1 MKKLFER
8 ITVNPEIC
16 QGQPCIRGLRIT
28 VTHILKLL
36 ASGKTSNQIVDDYPE
51 LEVEDVNE
59 AIKYAAWF
67 ASERTIF
74 ITDKRA

>member
-16 QGQPCIRGLRIT
+16 RGQPCIRGLRIT
-28 VTHILKLL
+28 VTYILKLL
-36 ASGKTSNQIVDDYPE
+36 ASGKTSRQIVDDYPE
-51 LEVEDVNE
+51 LELGDVNE
-59 AIKYAAWF
+59 AIKYAAWL
-67 ASERTIF
+67 ATERTIL